1 MDTDKFF
8 SKDAD
13 NLVPSPIRE
22 AFKLIE
28 KSGIIS
34 FAGGMPDPATFPA
47 VEIKRAV
54 DSLDLSKALQYGSS
68 PGMIEFRE
76 KLPDFAKMR
85 GIKDLST
92 DNVTVTT
99 GSQEALYILSFLLI
113 NPGDDVIV
121 EYPTYIATL
130 DAMVLRR
137 PVFHGIPLQEDGM
150 DVVLLERTLKNLKRK
165 GKKAK
170 LIYTI
175 PCSHNPTGVTMST
188 DKRKRLL
195 ELASEYDTLI
205 LEDDAYG
212 LLSFD
217 RNAPD
222 SIKSM
227 DKEERVIYTSSFSK
241 ILSPGFRIGWV
252 AAEKTISR
260 KIDIM
265 KQSVDMHTPTFN
277 QSIAL
282 ELLKNGTIERNLPA
296 IRERYKKKRD
306 SMTEAIEE
314 NFPKSV
320 TFTRPSGGMF
330 IFAWLDKKINAT
342 DLLPKAIENG
352 VAYVP
357 GEDFFFDRKPKNTM
371 RLNFSFPSQE
381 QIYEGIKRLSRIL

>member
-1 MDTDKFF
+1 MDTSGFLSD
-8 SKDAD
+8 DAN

-34 FAGGMPDPATFPA
+34 FAGGMPDPATFP
-47 VEIKRAV
+47 VDEIKRV
-54 DSLDLSKALQYGSS
+54 ISELELSKGLQYGSS

-76 KLPDFAKMR
+76 ELPKFANIR
-85 GIKDLST
+85 GITGLSV
-92 DNVTVTT
+92 DNIMVTT

-130 DAMVLRR
+130 DAMKLRK
-137 PVFHGIPLQEDGM
+137 PVFHGVPLQEDGI
-150 DVVLLERTLKNLKRK
+150 DAVALEKTLKDLKKRD
-165 GKKAK
+165 KKAK

-175 PCSHNPTGVTMST
+175 PCSHNPAGVTMSME
-188 DKRKRLL
+188 KRKRLL

-217 RNAPD
+217 GKAPNA
-222 SIKSM
+222 IKSL

-241 ILSPGFRIGWV
+241 ILAPGFRIGWV
-252 AAEKTISR
+252 AADKVIAR
-260 KIDIM
+260 RIDIM
-265 KQSVDMHTPTFN
+265 KQSVDMHTSTFN
-277 QSIAL
+277 QMIAL
-282 ELLKNGTIERNLPA
+282 EMLKNGAIERNLPFV
-296 IRERYKKKRD
+296 RKRYKEKRD
-306 SMTEAIEE
+306 SMVTAIEKY
-314 NFPKSV
+314 FPKNV

-330 IFAWLDKKINAT
+330 IFSWLEKGINAT
-342 DLLPKAIENG
+342 KLLPKAIEKG

-357 GEDFFFDRKPKNTM
+357 GEDFFFDKKAKNTM
-371 RLNFSFPSQE
+371 RLNFSFPSSE
-381 QIYEGIKRLSRIL
+381 QIEEGIKRLSKIF